1 MNEML
6 TSGELL
12 ATLTAIAHPLRLRI
26 ISELAGG
33 RVPVSELARRLDMS
47 RPLLYMHL
55 DRLEKAGLVTG
66 QLELSDDGKAMKYF
80 ELVPFEVRVTADVV
94 IRALTGDDTDGNGAQ
109 ALETEESEK

>member
-1 MNEML
+1 
-6 TSGELL
+6 
-12 ATLTAIAHPLRLRI
+12 
-26 ISELAGG
+26 
-33 RVPVSELARRLDMS
+33 
-47 RPLLYMHL
+47 
-55 DRLEKAGLVTG
+55 VTG